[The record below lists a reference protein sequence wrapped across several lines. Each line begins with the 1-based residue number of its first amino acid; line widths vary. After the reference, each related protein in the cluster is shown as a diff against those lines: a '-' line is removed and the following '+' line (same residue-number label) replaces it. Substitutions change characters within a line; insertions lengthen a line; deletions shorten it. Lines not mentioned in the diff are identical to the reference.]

1 MDFKKGDLVMA
12 VNGREKGEYFVIKDI
27 INIAV
32 KLHLVKDVEKTNIFS
47 NS

>member
-27 INIAV
+27 TESGTYIGVPAV
-32 KLHLVKDVEKTNIFS
+32 KK
-47 NS
+47 